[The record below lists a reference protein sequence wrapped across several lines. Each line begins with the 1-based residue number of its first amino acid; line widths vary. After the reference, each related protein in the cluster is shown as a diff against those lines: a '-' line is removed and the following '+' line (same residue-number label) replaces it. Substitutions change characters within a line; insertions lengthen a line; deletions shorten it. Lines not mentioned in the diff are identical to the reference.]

1 MKIKILQWN
10 VNGFHTRYEFLQKIL
25 KDDNYD
31 ILCIQETNFK
41 NKYHFNIKGYQC
53 FYKNRL
59 VCANASGG
67 VAIYV
72 HNSIKCSE
80 CAITSDLEVCV
91 IQLYIGGSSFHLCNA
106 YIPNAFQLEY
116 HHLDKLYS
124 QISGAVLIVGDFNS
138 HNLIW
143 GSGRTDRRGKIVGD
157 FVNNEDLMVLN
168 DCRKSTYF
176 NVGSGNST

>member
-1 MKIKILQWN
+1 M
-10 VNGFHTRYEFLQKIL
+10 
-25 KDDNYD
+25 
-31 ILCIQETNFK
+31 
-41 NKYHFNIKGYQC
+41 
-53 FYKNRL
+53 
-59 VCANASGG
+59 
-67 VAIYV
+67 
-72 HNSIKCSE
+72 
-80 CAITSDLEVCV
+80 

-168 DCRKSTYF
+168 NCRKSTYF
-176 NVGSGNST
+176 NVAAELNVHRPKYLQSNLARYLKWNVMEDLHNSDHYPITLTYENSITPEDIYVSRWIFKKAN